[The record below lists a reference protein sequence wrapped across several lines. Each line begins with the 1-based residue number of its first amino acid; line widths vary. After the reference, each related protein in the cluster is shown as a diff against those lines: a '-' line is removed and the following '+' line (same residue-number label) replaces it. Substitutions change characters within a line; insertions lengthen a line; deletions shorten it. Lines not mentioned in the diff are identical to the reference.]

1 MSRDDC
7 SSPDTS
13 QAAAYVTESPAMVSA
28 SAIRVM
34 VWSASARAVMHA
46 SGVGAVARPVANPP
60 TVPAMPARART
71 PPAAAVRVVL
81 IAVLLRGG
89 RGRGAHPVGAW
100 G

>member
-28 SAIRVM
+28 SAIRVL
-34 VWSASARAVMHA
+34 VWAASARAVMHA

-71 PPAAAVRVVL
+71 PPAAAGRVVL
-81 IAVLLRGG
+81 IAALPRGG
-89 RGRGAHPVGAW
+89 VGGRAAPPGG
-100 G
+100 